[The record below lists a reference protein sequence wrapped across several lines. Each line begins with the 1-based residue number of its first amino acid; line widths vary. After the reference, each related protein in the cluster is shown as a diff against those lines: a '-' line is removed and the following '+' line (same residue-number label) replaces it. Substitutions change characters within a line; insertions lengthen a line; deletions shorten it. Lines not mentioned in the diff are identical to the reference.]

1 MSNLKEI
8 SELVKFEHTIFAL
21 PFGISAFLLLAHGFD
36 LWKFI
41 LIIIAMVLV
50 RTDAMTMNRLS
61 DIDLDKLNPR
71 TKNWPHA
78 KGTVSEFELKLI
90 IFITSYLFLIVS
102 LMLNKLAFLLSPIV
116 LLSIYIY
123 PKAKRFTYMPHI
135 FLGLVYFL
143 IPIGVDVALNSH
155 ISEEAI
161 MLGLAMGFWV
171 SGFDMLYALQ
181 DYEFDLEH
189 GVKSIAVWLGKDKA
203 IYTARLFHVI
213 TFLCLLWL
221 HFIDSRLGALYLI
234 GLVGIAGFL
243 VYEHKLIKP
252 NDLSKLNKAFF
263 TVNGYISIVF
273 MLLIML
279 SLWIS

>member
-1 MSNLKEI
+1 MSSLKEI

-21 PFGISAFLLLAHGFD
+21 PFGISAFLLLNHGFD

-61 DIDLDKLNPR
+61 DLDLDKLNPR

-90 IFITSYLFLIVS
+90 IFVTSYLFIFVS
-102 LMLNKLAFLLSPIV
+102 LLLNKLAFLLSPVV

-123 PKAKRFTYMPHI
+123 PKAKRFTYMPHV

-143 IPIGVDVALNSH
+143 IPVGVDVALNSH
-155 ISEEAI
+155 ISKEAVV
-161 MLGLAMGFWV
+161 LGLAMGFWV

-181 DYEFDLEH
+181 DYEFDIEH
-189 GVKSIAVWLGKDKA
+189 GVKSIAVWLGKEKA
-203 IYTARLFHVI
+203 IYAARIFHII
-213 TFLCLLWL
+213 TFLCLLEL
-221 HFIDSRLGALYLI
+221 YFIDKRLGVLYLL
-234 GLVGIAGFL
+234 GLIGIAGFL
-243 VYEHKLIKP
+243 VYEHRLIKAD
-252 NDLSKLNKAFF
+252 DLSKLNKAFF

-273 MLLIML
+273 MLLITIC
-279 SLWIS
+279 LWIS